1 MVAAS
6 KSYISTKREVFKKKR
21 PGIHSKNNASGVKTS
36 KTYLKKYV
44 GQGRN

>member
-1 MVAAS
+1 MTAAA

-21 PGIHSKNNASGVKTS
+21 PGIHSKNNSSGVKSS
-36 KTYLKKYV
+36 KNYLKKYV